1 MIIFPAIDIMDGKCV
16 RLHKGDFGTV
26 EQVAQNPLDTAKGF
40 EADGAVYLH
49 TVDLDGAKYG
59 KLCNAP
65 IYLDIA
71 RHTGLK
77 VEVGGGIRDR
87 AAIEY
92 YLQNGVYRVI
102 LGSAAVKNPQLV
114 KESIT
119 AYGRE
124 HIVVGIDAKN
134 EMVATEGWLDTSSVH
149 YIELSR
155 QMEQLGVQT
164 IIYTD
169 ISKDGTLSGPNFE
182 QLDALNRA
190 VSCDIVASGG
200 IHLLNDIKQLCDLNL
215 YGAICGKS
223 LYKGT
228 LNLKE
233 AVAHAAATTYRKG
246 RE

>member
-1 MIIFPAIDIMDGKCV
+1 MIIFPAIDIMDGSCV

-26 EQVAQNPLDTAKGF
+26 EKVAENALETAKGF
-40 EADGAVYLH
+40 AADGAEYIH
-49 TVDLDGAKYG
+49 TVDLDGAKHG
-59 KLCNAP
+59 RLCNAP

-71 RHTGLK
+71 KNTPLK

-102 LGSAAVKNPQLV
+102 LGSAAVKNPALV
-114 KESIT
+114 KESVE
-119 AYGRE
+119 AYGAQ

-134 EMVATEGWLDTSSVH
+134 GMVATEGWLDTSGVH
-149 YIELSR
+149 YIELAKR
-155 QMEQLGVQT
+155 MEQMGIKT

-169 ISKDGTLSGPNFE
+169 IAKDGTLSGPNFE
-182 QLDALNRA
+182 QLDALNQA

-200 IHLLNDIKQLCDLNL
+200 IHVLDDIKRLYDLGL

-223 LYKGT
+223 LYQGT
-228 LNLKE
+228 LSLKE
-233 AVAHAAATTYRKG
+233 AILCAKG
-246 RE
+246 GAV